1 MTTISAT
8 NPLFE
13 LVDQLSEHAAAVHAV
28 LQKEIAEIGPSDPDD
43 QPEFDI
49 LREYFAENVK
59 EIENRLEYQVLL
71 VENLLELIECEPAVL
86 EEDES
91 SEQEARRQFDE
102 AIEQGVAD
110 GTWTVTDDCEATQRG
125 NHARRVASRLT

>member
-1 MTTISAT
+1 MTTTSAT

-13 LVDQLSEHAAAVHAV
+13 LVDQLSEHATAVHAV

-49 LREYFAENVK
+49 LREYFSENVK

-71 VENLLELIECEPAVL
+71 VKNLLELIECEPAVR
-86 EEDES
+86 EEDEC
-91 SEQEARRQFDE
+91 SEQEARREFDE

-110 GTWTVTDDCEATQRG
+110 GTWTVTDGSYSTRKPRQ
-125 NHARRVASRLT
+125 ARR